1 MNQAN
6 LLSLSKRPGIT
17 ALLIALVAWF
27 GVTAVATRPTTPDG
41 ARAVR
46 LKQNPIIHPRLGAI
60 GDNINGP
67 SLIRAPKWLPK
78 PLGRYYLYF
87 ADHNGKYIRLAYAD
101 KIEGPW
107 SIHEPGALK
116 LDETICDG
124 HIASPDVHID
134 EAKRGLRMYFH
145 GPIKAVNRQ
154 VTLVATSKDGVHFTP
169 SKEILG
175 DSYFRVF
182 QWNGHYY
189 AMARLGALF
198 RSRDGLTNFERGGNP
213 FESGSRRSMARHV
226 ALKLDGDVLSVF
238 YSNIGD
244 APESILMSR
253 IELKKDWKDW
263 VASEPVMILKPETG
277 YEGADLPDAPSKE
290 GAAPGRVRQLR
301 DPAIFREGGK
311 TYLLYSVAGES
322 GIAIAEIN

>member
-1 MNQAN
+1 MN
-6 LLSLSKRPGIT
+6 LSSLSKKPVIY
-17 ALLIALVAWF
+17 ALLIAAALSF
-27 GVTAVATRPTTPDG
+27 GAAAVATRTTPDG
-41 ARAVR
+41 PRAVR
-46 LKQNPIIHPRLGAI
+46 FKQNPIIHPQLGAI

-67 SLIRAPKWLPK
+67 SLIRVPKWLPK

-87 ADHNGKYIRLAYAD
+87 ADHHGKYIRLAYAD
-101 KIEGPW
+101 KLAGPW
-107 SIHEPGALK
+107 SIYEPGTLK
-116 LDETICDG
+116 LDETICNG

-134 EAKRGLRMYFH
+134 EAKRELRMYFH
-145 GPIKAVNRQ
+145 GPVKAVNRQ
-154 VTLVATSKDGVHFTP
+154 VTLAATSKDGIHFTP

-182 QWNGHYY
+182 QWNGYYY
-189 AMARLGALF
+189 AMARLGVLY
-198 RSRDGLTNFERGGNP
+198 RSRDGLTNFEPGGNP
-213 FESGSRRSMARHV
+213 FQRGSRPSMVRHV
-226 ALKLDGDVLSVF
+226 ALKLDGNVLSVF

-244 APESILMSR
+244 SPESILMAR
-253 IELKKDWKDW
+253 IELKKDWKEW
-263 VASEPVMILKPETG
+263 VASELVTVLKPEMS

-290 GAAPGRVRQLR
+290 GAAPGKVRQLR

>member
-1 MNQAN
+1 MD
-6 LLSLSKRPGIT
+6 LSSLPKKPVIH
-17 ALLIALVAWF
+17 ALLIAATLSF
-27 GVTAVATRPTTPDG
+27 GAAAVATRTTTPDG
-41 ARAVR
+41 PRAVR
-46 LKQNPIIHPRLGAI
+46 FKQNPIIHPQLGAI
-60 GDNINGP
+60 EDNINGP

-101 KIEGPW
+101 KLAGPW
-107 SIHEPGALK
+107 SIYEPGTLK
-116 LDETICDG
+116 LEETICNG

-134 EAKRGLRMYFH
+134 EAKRELRMYFH
-145 GPIKAVNRQ
+145 GPARAVNRQ
-154 VTLVATSKDGVHFTP
+154 VTLVATSKDGIHFAP

-182 QWNGHYY
+182 QWKGYYY
-189 AMARLGALF
+189 AMARLGVLY

-213 FESGSRRSMARHV
+213 FEGGSRRSMVRHV
-226 ALKLDGDVLSVF
+226 ALKLDGNVLSVF

-244 APESILMSR
+244 SPESILMSR
-253 IELKKDWKDW
+253 IGLEKDWKEW
-263 VASEPVMILKPETG
+263 SASEPVTMLKPEMS

-290 GAAPGRVRQLR
+290 GAAQGRVRQLR

-322 GIAIAEIN
+322 GIAIAELN

>member
-1 MNQAN
+1 MNEAN
-6 LLSLSKRPGIT
+6 WLSLSKTPVMR
-17 ALLIALVAWF
+17 ALLITVAALSGA
-27 GVTAVATRPTTPDG
+27 TAVAMKPMPDG
-41 ARAVR
+41 PRAVR
-46 LKQNPIIHPRLGAI
+46 FKQNPIIHPQLGAI

-87 ADHNGKYIRLAYAD
+87 ADHNGKYIRLAYANRL
-101 KIEGPW
+101 EGPW
-107 SIHEPGALK
+107 SVYEPGTLK
-116 LDETICDG
+116 LDETVCNG
-124 HIASPDVHID
+124 HIASPDVHVD
-134 EAKRGLRMYFH
+134 EVKRELRMYFH
-145 GPIKAVNRQ
+145 GPVKAVNRQ
-154 VTLVATSKDGVHFTP
+154 VTLVATSKDGIQFTP

-182 QWNGHYY
+182 RWNGYYY
-189 AMARLGALF
+189 AMARLGVLY
-198 RSRDGLTNFERGGNP
+198 RSRDGLTNFEHGGNP
-213 FESGSRRSMARHV
+213 FEGGSRRSMVRHV

-244 APESILMSR
+244 SPESILMSR
-253 IELKKDWKDW
+253 IDLKKDWKGW
-263 VASEPVMILKPETG
+263 AASEPVTILKPEMG

-290 GAAPGRVRQLR
+290 GAARGKVRQLR

-322 GIAIAEIN
+322 GIAIAELN

>member
-1 MNQAN
+1 MS
-6 LLSLSKRPGIT
+6 LSSLSKKPVIY
-17 ALLIALVAWF
+17 ALLIAAVLSSGAA
-27 GVTAVATRPTTPDG
+27 AVATRTTPDG
-41 ARAVR
+41 PRAVR
-46 LKQNPIIHPRLGAI
+46 FKQNPIIHPQLGAI

-67 SLIRAPKWLPK
+67 SLIRAPKWMPK

-101 KIEGPW
+101 KLAGPW
-107 SIHEPGALK
+107 SIYEPGTLK
-116 LDETICDG
+116 LDETICNG

-134 EAKRGLRMYFH
+134 ETKRELRMYFH
-145 GPIKAVNRQ
+145 GPVKAVNRQ
-154 VTLVATSKDGVHFTP
+154 VTLVATSKDGIHFAP

-182 QWNGHYY
+182 QWKGYYY
-189 AMARLGALF
+189 AMARLGVLY
-198 RSRDGLTNFERGGNP
+198 RSRDGLTNFEPGGNP
-213 FESGSRRSMARHV
+213 FERGSRRSMVRHV
-226 ALKLDGDVLSVF
+226 ALKLDGGVLSVF

-244 APESILMSR
+244 SPESILMSR
-253 IELKKDWKDW
+253 IELAKDWKEW
-263 VASEPVMILKPETG
+263 IASEPVTTLKPETS

-290 GAAPGRVRQLR
+290 GAARGRVRQLR

-322 GIAIAEIN
+322 GIAIAKIN

>member
-1 MNQAN
+1 MS
-6 LLSLSKRPGIT
+6 LSSLSKRSGTT
-17 ALLIALVAWF
+17 ALLIAAIAWF
-27 GVTAVATRPTTPDG
+27 GAAAVTMWPALPDG
-41 ARAVR
+41 ARVVR
-46 LKQNPIIHPRLGAI
+46 FKQNPIIHPQLGGI

-67 SLIRAPKWLPK
+67 SLIRVPKWLPK

-87 ADHNGKYIRLAYAD
+87 ADHNGKYIRLAYAN
-101 KIEGPW
+101 KLEGPW
-107 SIHEPGALK
+107 SVYEPGTLK
-116 LDETICDG
+116 IDETICNG

-134 EAKRGLRMYFH
+134 EAKRELRMYFH
-145 GPIKAVNRQ
+145 GPVRDVNRQ
-154 VTLVATSKDGVHFTP
+154 VTLVATSKDGLHFTP

-182 QWNGHYY
+182 RWNGYYY
-189 AMARLGALF
+189 AMARLGVLY
-198 RSRDGLTNFERGGNP
+198 RSRDGVTNFERGGNP
-213 FESGSRRSMARHV
+213 FEGESRRSMVRHV
-226 ALKLDGDVLSVF
+226 ALKLDGNVLSVF

-244 APESILMSR
+244 SPESILMSR
-253 IELKKDWKDW
+253 INLKKDWKDW
-263 VASEPVMILKPETG
+263 VASAPVTILKPEMN

-290 GAAPGRVRQLR
+290 GAARGRVRQLR